1 MNMLVVHSSV
11 DPEDTTPDSAVDTG
25 SSTVQTQEVCTI
37 SEECFQVPP
46 TYRRLNTGSYSMAN
60 EEEELLQLAIRQ
72 SLLEQGEG
80 DPEEQLSLREA
91 LGDQTLMG
99 SGHGGVVSRC
109 GPNADD
115 EELEFALALS
125 RHLEEEEARKRR
137 HEEEDSRDEE
147 SQRILKLSLE
157 LSLEEK

>member
-1 MNMLVVHSSV
+1 M
-11 DPEDTTPDSAVDTG
+11 
-25 SSTVQTQEVCTI
+25 
-37 SEECFQVPP
+37 
-46 TYRRLNTGSYSMAN
+46 
-60 EEEELLQLAIRQ
+60 
-72 SLLEQGEG
+72 
-80 DPEEQLSLREA
+80 
-91 LGDQTLMG
+91 
-99 SGHGGVVSRC
+99 VSRR

-147 SQRILKLSLE
+147 LQRILKLSLE